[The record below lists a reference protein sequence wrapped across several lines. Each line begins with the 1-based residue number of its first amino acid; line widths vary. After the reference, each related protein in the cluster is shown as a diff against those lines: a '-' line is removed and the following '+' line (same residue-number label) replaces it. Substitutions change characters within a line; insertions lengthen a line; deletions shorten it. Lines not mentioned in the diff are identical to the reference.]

1 MDVRADRNC
10 GGTSLPDLRPR
21 RREMGAL
28 STSVNLSSS
37 WKQEV
42 NRRVAAHMIRKA
54 PLGSEP
60 PVAHENRPTP
70 ASRAAQAAARVAA
83 RYAKTP
89 SHSEMLA
96 NEARA
101 AILAAEA
108 ASRAA
113 QEAQAKAQAVLD
125 SLEAAAVAESAPL
138 VMANR
143 AESASAIAETEEI
156 VEHTAVLEFEPA
168 EPEQRATQAVDQQP
182 YAIRWEPELPARH
195 LQPVAVRSWTAA
207 EPVDSGVQHWPEAG
221 SFAPEAQALEV
232 VEPAQPIVANL
243 IEFPRELVATR
254 KARPRLAEG
263 PITADEPGSQ
273 LSIFEV
279 DPGTI
284 SIEPELDY
292 AVMQASAPVW
302 NGPTWSGMRLDA
314 QPEVQPE
321 DGPEVWKA
329 PAIEQATASRRLL
342 AAVVDAALVAGAVLG
357 MAIPV
362 ITRFAELPSIR
373 VMEFGAAFAL
383 LLAGALYLTVFL
395 TFFGATPG
403 MRYARVSLCTL
414 EGQVPVRRQRCARLA
429 AMVLSVLPVG
439 IGIIWSI
446 FDEDH
451 LAWHDRLSQTYLRKY

>member
-1 MDVRADRNC
+1 MGVSPDPNC
-10 GGTSLPDLRPR
+10 GGTSLPGLPSR
-21 RREMGAL
+21 RRETGAL

-54 PLGSEP
+54 PLGTEP
-60 PVAHENRPTP
+60 QVELENRPTP

-83 RYAKTP
+83 RYAKAPTY
-89 SHSEMLA
+89 SEMLA

-113 QEAQAKAQAVLD
+113 QEAQAKAQSVLD
-125 SLEAAAVAESAPL
+125 SLEAASVAESAPAATA
-138 VMANR
+138 MG
-143 AESASAIAETEEI
+143 IAEREEI
-156 VEHTAVLEFEPA
+156 AGPATVLEFEMPQL
-168 EPEQRATQAVDQQP
+168 EPHPVQPSGEQP
-182 YAIRWEPELPARH
+182 YAIRWEPELPVRIPEPLAGRSRH
-195 LQPVAVRSWTAA
+195 AA
-207 EPVDSGVQHWPEAG
+207 ERVDSGVPEWPEVG
-221 SFAPEAQALEV
+221 SFAAETQVLEV
-232 VEPAQPIVANL
+232 VEPAQPIAANL

-263 PITADEPGSQ
+263 PIAVDELGSQ

-284 SIEPELDY
+284 SVDPEVDQ
-292 AVMQASAPVW
+292 AAMAASAPAW

-314 QPEVQPE
+314 QPETLPE
-321 DGPEVWKA
+321 DAPEVQKA
-329 PAIEQATASRRLL
+329 PVIEQAAVSRRLL
-342 AAVVDAALVAGAVLG
+342 AAVVDGALVAGSVLG
-357 MAIPV
+357 VAIPV
-362 ITRFAELPSIR
+362 ITKFAELPSLR
-373 VMEFGAAFAL
+373 VMEFGAALAL
-383 LLAGALYLTVFL
+383 LPAGALYLTLFL

-403 MRYARVSLCTL
+403 MRYARVGLCTL
-414 EGQVPVRRQRCARLA
+414 EGQQPVRRQRIARLA

-439 IGIIWSI
+439 IGIVWSI

-451 LAWHDRLSQTYLRKY
+451 LSWHDRLSQTYLRKY